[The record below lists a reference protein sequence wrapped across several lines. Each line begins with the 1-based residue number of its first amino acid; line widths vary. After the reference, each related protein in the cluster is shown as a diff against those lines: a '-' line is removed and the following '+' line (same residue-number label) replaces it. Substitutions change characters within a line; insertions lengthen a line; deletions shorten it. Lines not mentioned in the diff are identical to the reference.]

1 MKRLSTI
8 IEQLYQRYL
17 PEIGKNHIIFDL
29 DFADTTITISDPER
43 LEMDLSRNL
52 RDAIARAK
60 NAKLSVVI
68 KKDHIEIKDEG
79 KILSKSACNLLCK
92 EFVTVKSRV
101 GFGNTVIIRY
111 QG

>member
-8 IEQLYQRYL
+8 IEQLYRRHL
-17 PEIGKNHIIFDL
+17 PDIEKNNITFDL
-29 DFADTTITISDPER
+29 DFTDTTINISDPER

-60 NAKLSVVI
+60 NSKLSVIV
-68 KKDHIEIKDEG
+68 KKDHIEIKDDG

-101 GFGNTVIIRY
+101 GFGNTVIIRF
-111 QG
+111 QD